1 MKTSSPEDRSA
12 HAQEEPAGPPPT
24 IRTSQDRTL
33 CPHGLIVFVV
43 EICARP
49 GKSAALASGEYDL
62 KQLHRAHAE
71 AGNRSRQIKAPHA
84 GKARVKHAGH
94 GIVRSPKRVKPV
106 FQRPRIVVA
115 QVFDVKHAVI
125 VGAKNVRHLAQGRR
139 ISARK
144 DALAY
149 PWTERRWAVASDE
162 VQQAAP
168 AFADGA
174 LDREPQI
181 GVVRL
186 ANVLQHSH
194 GDKSVK
200 VPAHVAVIV
209 LNELYL
215 SVEPFVFGALPG
227 KSELLAGNIEGLDL
241 HAIVSGHVQAQSS
254 PSAAGFHNLFS
265 RTQPQLAR
273 HQIQLGPLRFF
284 QGAVLLRE
292 IGAAVDHLRIEPE
305 PVKII
310 GEIVMIVYI
319 ASRT

>member
-1 MKTSSPEDRSA
+1 M
-12 HAQEEPAGPPPT
+12 
-24 IRTSQDRTL
+24 
-33 CPHGLIVFVV
+33 
-43 EICARP
+43 
-49 GKSAALASGEYDL
+49 
-62 KQLHRAHAE
+62 
-71 AGNRSRQIKAPHA
+71 
-84 GKARVKHAGH
+84 
-94 GIVRSPKRVKPV
+94 
-106 FQRPRIVVA
+106 
-115 QVFDVKHAVI
+115 
-125 VGAKNVRHLAQGRR
+125 
-139 ISARK
+139 
-144 DALAY
+144 
-149 PWTERRWAVASDE
+149 
-162 VQQAAP
+162 
-168 AFADGA
+168 
-174 LDREPQI
+174 
-181 GVVRL
+181 VRL

-284 QGAVLLRE
+284 QVGVLLRE
-292 IGAAVDHLRIEPE
+292 IGAGVDHLRIEPE

-310 GEIVMIVYI
+310 GEIVMIVDI
-319 ASRT
+319 AARTAQAVRLRQIKPSRIQLRRPFPRDPIQTLEQSNQVAFHHDSAFRIEIAEIHLRIAQQRDQRTAVFDPNRGDGGR